1 MSNFI
6 REIKIVTGTTGGNT
20 FPRVSKEGDEAS
32 TFLGEVIYETI
43 KVLHPGEYYDNMLL
57 LDGKTILP
65 HHDYYPSFEI
75 WYKLCKE
82 DRFFI
87 DLRHIVASY
96 NNMIQERGVKYPDG
110 FIRKVI
116 NDRTCDKWLVDH
128 GHTPMTPKTIF
139 SEEDKLKK
147 KFSFLETKLNFE
159 ELKELDEWYENLRY
173 IEV

>member
-1 MSNFI
+1 M
-6 REIKIVTGTTGGNT
+6 RIVIGGKGGDT
-20 FPRVSKEGDEAS
+20 FPRVFKEGGSVPTSFWEP
-32 TFLGEVIYETI
+32 IYETI
-43 KVLHPGEYYDNMLL
+43 KVLTPGEYYDNMLL

-65 HHDYYPSFEI
+65 HHDYYPSFEL

-87 DLRHIVASY
+87 DLRHIITSY

-116 NDRTCDKWLVDH
+116 NSRTCDKWLVDN
-128 GHTPMTPKTIF
+128 GHTPMTPKMIF
-139 SEEDKLKK
+139 SEEDKLKE

-159 ELKELDEWYENLRY
+159 ELKELNEWYENLRTWT
-173 IEV
+173 E